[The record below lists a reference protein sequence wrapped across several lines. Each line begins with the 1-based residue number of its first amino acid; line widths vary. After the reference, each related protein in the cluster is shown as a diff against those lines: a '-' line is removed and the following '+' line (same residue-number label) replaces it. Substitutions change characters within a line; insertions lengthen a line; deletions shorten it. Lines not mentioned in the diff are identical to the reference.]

1 MKRSASC
8 TCLSNR
14 CGMRNPSISR
24 AVRGGTR
31 PRART
36 ATVPA
41 DPAGATGRLVG
52 AAGRATPSRAS
63 PVSRF
68 RYPELPDS
76 PTGGGD
82 HQSSFSH
89 GETEARGGEGTSGP
103 VRASARPRRAPPDTA
118 LPPSCPSPAINASVP
133 EGFVFFFFHLN
144 VFLIFSGAEVILC
157 VSLCRKSLLLFLA
170 RKSRNCEKQQLS
182 LLGLLYRVP

>member
-118 LPPSCPSPAINASVP
+118 LPPSCPLQPSALLCQR
-133 EGFVFFFFHLN
+133 VFFFF
-144 VFLIFSGAEVILC
+144 FSLEC
-157 VSLCRKSLLLFLA
+157 VSYLLW
-170 RKSRNCEKQQLS
+170 
-182 LLGLLYRVP
+182 G

>member
-31 PRART
+31 PRAWT

-103 VRASARPRRAPPDTA
+103 VRASARPAERLLTQHCPPHADLQPSA
-118 LPPSCPSPAINASVP
+118 LLCQR
-133 EGFVFFFFHLN
+133 VFFFF
-144 VFLIFSGAEVILC
+144 FSLEC
-157 VSLCRKSLLLFLA
+157 VSYLLW
-170 RKSRNCEKQQLS
+170 
-182 LLGLLYRVP
+182 G

>member
-14 CGMRNPSISR
+14 CGMGNPSISR

-52 AAGRATPSRAS
+52 AAGRATPSHAS

-103 VRASARPRRAPPDTA
+103 VRASARPAERLLTQHCPLMPP
-118 LPPSCPSPAINASVP
+118 PAISASVP
-133 EGFVFFFFHLN
+133 EGFFFFFHLN

>member
-14 CGMRNPSISR
+14 CGMGNPSISR

-103 VRASARPRRAPPDTA
+103 VRASARPAERLLTQHCPPHAPSSHQRFCA
-118 LPPSCPSPAINASVP
+118 R
-133 EGFVFFFFHLN
+133 GFCFFFFHLN